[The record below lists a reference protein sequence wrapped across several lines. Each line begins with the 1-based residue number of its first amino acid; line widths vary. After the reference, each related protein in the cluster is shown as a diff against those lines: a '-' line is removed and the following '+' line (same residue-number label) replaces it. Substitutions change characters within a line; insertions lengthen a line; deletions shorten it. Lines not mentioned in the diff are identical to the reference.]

1 MGSQSLSFDTAVKRA
16 YCLSA
21 RTGVGKMDLNDALQV
36 AQKVVSNPLFL
47 TILTLVL
54 TPLIATHFSLRAFR
68 LQSKELLDAAITWQ
82 WDYELG
88 PMTEEP
94 FLAIQ
99 NRSSVPAFLVQARLL
114 KGVLIRTEAARYAF
128 SYPDVTD
135 GNFPLQVSADGVTS
149 FPLAK
154 SIADKAVLAAPLHS
168 RMSGF
173 LLRRPYLW
181 LEVRTISGHRLVVS
195 ANDMT
200 SFQTRPL
207 WLQGRWFPAPTPEW
221 MKPKKLKE

>member
-1 MGSQSLSFDTAVKRA
+1 
-16 YCLSA
+16 
-21 RTGVGKMDLNDALQV
+21 MDLNEALRL
-36 AQKVVSNPLFL
+36 AQSVVSNPLFL

-54 TPLIATHFSLRAFR
+54 TSLIATHFSLRAFR

-82 WDYELG
+82 WDYDAG

-99 NRSSVPAFLVQARLL
+99 NRSSVPAFLVQASLL

-128 SYPDVTD
+128 SYPDITD
-135 GNFPLQVSADGVTS
+135 GNFPLRVTTAGVTS

-154 SIADKAVLAAPLHS
+154 SIADQAVLGAPWYS
-168 RMSGF
+168 RVAGF

-181 LEVRTISGHRLVVS
+181 LEVRTISGHRLVIS

-200 SFQTRPL
+200 SFQARPL
-207 WLQGRWFPAPTPEW
+207 WLQGRWIPVPTLEG
-221 MKPKKLKE
+221 